1 MDADT
6 KKKPSIDDLM
16 KHLDEPKLFRLE
28 ISVFDNTK
36 RGFDALVKAFRLI
49 SNQEQR

>member
-16 KHLDEPKLFRLE
+16 KHLDEPKLIGLE
-28 ISVFDNTK
+28 ISVFDITK
-36 RGFDALVKAFRLI
+36 RGFDALVKAVRLI
-49 SNQEQR
+49 SIWEQR